1 MLLILITIGWL
12 IAIAC
17 LVYLVTQA
25 VRNRWHGRNRRKA
38 HAREVREFKRH
49 HHFDQKRQRWIRNVD
64 GVVVVNDDRED
75 RRLIY
80 TFVGWALLIVWQVY
94 WLLEIVERFRTT
106 TTPLQLPYFFL
117 FVVMVL
123 IPLAI
128 YLFFRRRLRRSA
140 ASL

>member
-1 MLLILITIGWL
+1 
-12 IAIAC
+12 
-17 LVYLVTQA
+17 
-25 VRNRWHGRNRRKA
+25 
-38 HAREVREFKRH
+38 
-49 HHFDQKRQRWIRNVD
+49 VD

-128 YLFFRRRLRRSA
+128 YLFFCRRFRLFGDLPFFSPAVATLGRFAVMRSLLLGRHVA
-140 ASL
+140 GPR